1 MINWTW
7 HNPPGF
13 EDDARLGDSQLCPV
27 EASKNDA
34 CRFISWGVFPKT
46 KCIKIQHV
54 HQKIHPWHNL
64 VKYCKG
70 IGDVDLKFTLLLV
83 IELDSAKKLPFY
95 DYLLFKGAAF

>member
-1 MINWTW
+1 M
-7 HNPPGF
+7 
-13 EDDARLGDSQLCPV
+13 
-27 EASKNDA
+27 
-34 CRFISWGVFPKT
+34 
-46 KCIKIQHV
+46 CIK
-54 HQKIHPWHNL
+54 KIHPWHNL